1 MKPNRSLRWLA
12 AAALVFGLLTI
23 VSGGRVLFGGAQ
35 ARDAA
40 GNIVPFVLWFNFAA
54 GFVYVAAA
62 VALLAGWRGAARL
75 ALILAVS
82 TVLVFLAFLAHVG
95 SGGAYEMRTVGAL
108 SIRAL
113 FWIVVAALALRAA
126 KDTLI
131 RSHA

>member
-1 MKPNRSLRWLA
+1 MKPNRTLQGLA
-12 AAALVFGLLTI
+12 IAALAFGLLTI
-23 VSGGRVLFGGAQ
+23 VSGGRVLFGGAE
-35 ARDAA
+35 ARAEA
-40 GNIVPFVLWFNFAA
+40 GNIVPFVLWFNFVA

-62 VALLAGWRGAARL
+62 VALLSAWRGAARL
-75 ALILAVS
+75 ALFLAVS
-82 TVLVFLAFLAHVG
+82 TVLVFLAFLAHVA

-126 KDTLI
+126 NDSST